1 MRNKPGVV
9 RKARHQVMQCCLS
22 GIFVFRGG
30 DGRFFEMIVKKCKED
45 AEITMHP
52 ENGPEVKRKY
62 RDLSS
67 VEILFL

>member
-1 MRNKPGVV
+1 MLMEFKTFLRFKDG
-9 RKARHQVMQCCLS
+9 
-22 GIFVFRGG
+22 FVFKGDVFYENSIPG
-30 DGRFFEMIVKKCKED
+30 DGKFFEMIVKRCEED
-45 AEITMHP
+45 ADITMHP